1 VHFLISP
8 HSKVKENSAL
18 AFIVDTRY
26 MIRIKNSFF
35 IRKTYNN
42 HYNFQSR
49 NMKGQFL
56 LPFFLFT
63 QKIKK

>member
-1 VHFLISP
+1 
-8 HSKVKENSAL
+8 HSNVKENSAL

-26 MIRIKNSFF
+26 MIRINISFF

-56 LPFFLFT
+56 LPFFFVYSKNKRVNT
-63 QKIKK
+63 YNP